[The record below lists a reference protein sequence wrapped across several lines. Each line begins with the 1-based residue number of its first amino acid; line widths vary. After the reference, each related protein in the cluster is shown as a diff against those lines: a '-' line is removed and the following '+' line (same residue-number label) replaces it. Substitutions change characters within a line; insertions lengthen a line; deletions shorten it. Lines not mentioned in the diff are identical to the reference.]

1 MEREFIDANGAFA
14 EADASVVLKRLILLS
29 SIPAIAGG
37 LWRFAPLPGFSSP

>member
-1 MEREFIDANGAFA
+1 MERESIVTDGALA
-14 EADASVVLKRLILLS
+14 ETDASVILKRLILLS